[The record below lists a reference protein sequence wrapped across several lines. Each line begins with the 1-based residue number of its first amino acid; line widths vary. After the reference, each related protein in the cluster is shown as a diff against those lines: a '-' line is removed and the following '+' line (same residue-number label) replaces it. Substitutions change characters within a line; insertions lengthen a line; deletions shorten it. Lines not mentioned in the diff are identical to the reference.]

1 MIINQSDVIKSM
13 SILSKLIY
21 AMASQ
26 NTKNETLEAHYEN
39 KPPKHQKK
47 KTLNLLHVELGSNT
61 NLPPVRN

>member
-47 KTLNLLHVELGSNT
+47 TLNVLHVELGSNT
-61 NLPPVRN
+61 NLPHVRN

>member
-1 MIINQSDVIKSM
+1 M

-47 KTLNLLHVELGSNT
+47 NIECSLC
-61 NLPPVRN
+61 

>member
-13 SILSKLIY
+13 SILSRLIY

-26 NTKNETLEAHYEN
+26 NTKNETLESHYEN
-39 KPPKHQKK
+39 KHKKKEK

>member
-1 MIINQSDVIKSM
+1 M
-13 SILSKLIY
+13 SIFSKLIY

-47 KTLNLLHVELGSNT
+47 TLNVLHVELGSNT
-61 NLPPVRN
+61 NLPHVRN